1 MTGKTYFTKLLALGA
16 AAAVLGG
23 ISAEIAHAQEFPDQ
37 PLRLIIPY
45 PPGGAASLNGG
56 VIATSAEHYF
66 GQPMIPTIR
75 AGGGG
80 IAGAEF
86 VLSEPADG
94 HTIFLGDVT
103 INSLRP
109 LVEEGIQYEPDDFIP
124 IARFTLDPLIFVASP
139 DAPFSTIGE
148 MVEFA
153 RDNPDEFVHSSDN
166 VNGWTYVAFK
176 ALEAETGLDM
186 RGIEFGG
193 GGPAVA
199 NVLGGN
205 TMAYAGVS
213 AVVGEHVQGGTLV
226 PLCATGTERVVTLPD
241 IPTCQEEGF
250 DVVWQV
256 WLGALVHKDT
266 PGDRVARLREAFGEL
281 VEDEGLLRL
290 MDRINTDL
298 KYLDGEEWEQELAT
312 EQQRLLEIYE
322 KTN

>member
-1 MTGKTYFTKLLALGA
+1 MTGQRLLAGLLA
-16 AAAVLGG
+16 AGTACAMLTMT
-23 ISAEIAHAQEFPDQ
+23 AEIAHADEFPSQ

-56 VIATSAEHYF
+56 VIATTAEAYF

-80 IAGAEF
+80 IAGAAF

-94 HTIFLGDVT
+94 HTVFLGDVT

-109 LVEEGIQYEPDDFIP
+109 LVEEGIDYEPEDFIP

-139 DAPFSTIGE
+139 DAPFSTINE

-153 RDNPDEFVHSSDN
+153 RENPDEFVHSSDN

-176 ALEAETGLDM
+176 ALEAETGVDM

-213 AVVGEHVQGGTLV
+213 AVVGEHVQGGSLV
-226 PLCATGTERVVTLPD
+226 PLCAAGTERVSTLPE
-241 IPTCQEEGF
+241 IPTCQEEGL

-266 PGDRVARLREAFGEL
+266 PDDRVERLRQGFDEL

-290 MDRINTDL
+290 LDRINTDL
-298 KYLDGEEWEQELAT
+298 KYLSGKEWTEELVVEQA
-312 EQQRLLEIYE
+312 RLLEIYE
-322 KTN
+322 RTN